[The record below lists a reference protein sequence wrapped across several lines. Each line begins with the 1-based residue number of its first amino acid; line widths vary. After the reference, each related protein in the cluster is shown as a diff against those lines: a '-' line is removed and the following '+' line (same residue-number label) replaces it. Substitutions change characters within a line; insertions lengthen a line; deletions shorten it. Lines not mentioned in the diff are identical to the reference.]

1 MRNDSR
7 QGRADNPFAGILDTA
22 NPKQIP
28 AACYWPAIVKTVA
41 PLSVTVGELEF
52 YADEIVLCRQLTEHI
67 EDVEPVAWRTEN
79 ETCETSHAHRIEGRK
94 QLKIYS
100 PIKVGDVLLCLP
112 SADQQT
118 LTAIDILPK

>member
-7 QGRADNPFAGILDTA
+7 QGRADNPFAGILETA
-22 NPKQIP
+22 NPKQLP
-28 AACYWPAIVKTVA
+28 AACYWHAIVKSVE
-41 PLSVTVGELEF
+41 PLTVTVGELEF
-52 YADEIVLCRQLTEHI
+52 YADEIVLCRQLTERI
-67 EDVEPVAWRTEN
+67 EDVEPIDWTTED
-79 ETCETSHAHRIEGRK
+79 ETCHVTHAHRIEGRK